1 MRVSLFL
8 FLFSLSTVC
17 YGSNS
22 KEQLFRQT
30 LNAVVEAIS
39 QQDSLAVNRLI
50 HPHQGLSLLY
60 RNGVFDNIE
69 QVDRISFSGEGFPW
83 IMLTH
88 AKGIKKQTLKYGRL
102 PVYSCDKES
111 WSKKGCWTDTTKK
124 SHLVSSI
131 CKTRNK
137 LVPDHIPAK
146 KINAYYT
153 LENKSRR
160 IVLVSDDELELIFF
174 LSFIDGKWYLTVID
188 TVSSDCSA

>member
-1 MRVSLFL
+1 MQPESWKEKVKQHLKKLVKHLNSRDFL
-8 FLFSLSTVC
+8 ALD
-17 YGSNS
+17 
-22 KEQLFRQT
+22 
-30 LNAVVEAIS
+30 A
-39 QQDSLAVNRLI
+39 
-50 HPHQGLSLLY
+50 
-60 RNGVFDNIE
+60 
-69 QVDRISFSGEGFPW
+69 
-83 IMLTH
+83 
-88 AKGIKKQTLKYGRL
+88 
-102 PVYSCDKES
+102 KES